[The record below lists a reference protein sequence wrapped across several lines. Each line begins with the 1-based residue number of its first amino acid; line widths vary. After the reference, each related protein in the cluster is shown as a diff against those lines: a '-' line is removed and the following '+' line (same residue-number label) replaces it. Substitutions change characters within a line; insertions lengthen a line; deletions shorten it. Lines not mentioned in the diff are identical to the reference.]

1 MTKLFE
7 RAIATMRDLP
17 AETQDGLA
25 RIILSLTSDELRPIE
40 LSEAEAASFEESL
53 GQASRREF
61 ADEEQVKA
69 VWSKHGL

>member
-25 RIILSLTSDELRPIE
+25 RIILSLTNDELPPIE

-53 GQASRREF
+53 EQASRREF

>member
-1 MTKLFE
+1 MTQLFE

-25 RIILSLTSDELRPIE
+25 RIILSLTSDELPPIK
-40 LSEAEAASFEESL
+40 LSDEEAASFKESL
-53 GQASRREF
+53 AQSSLREF